1 MSSTTPGTT
10 AARSGST
17 EIDRGAIDEQVRR
30 ILGSPPFARA
40 PKMQRFLAFLVEE
53 TLAGRAS
60 QLKEYTIAV
69 TVFRK
74 PVDFEPGT
82 SATVRVEAGRL
93 RKLLMQYRV
102 EHGDSDAII
111 VAVPKGSYVPT
122 FRHASDE

>member
-1 MSSTTPGTT
+1 MNSTTPGTT
-10 AARSGST
+10 AARSGAGSAQI
-17 EIDRGAIDEQVRR
+17 EPLDRVAINEQVGR

-93 RKLLMQYRV
+93 RKLLMQ
-102 EHGDSDAII
+102 
-111 VAVPKGSYVPT
+111 
-122 FRHASDE
+122 